1 MSQPEP
7 EQVEA
12 VQAVVDRVTSWQ
24 DGAPEA
30 TVEAELRAGLTKAG
44 VDLPDEAVSALAE
57 AIEGEH
63 GAVDAQKVL
72 ASRWG

>member
-1 MSQPEP
+1 MSQPPP
-7 EQVEA
+7 EKVEA

-24 DGAPEA
+24 DGAPKA
-30 TVEAELRAGLTKAG
+30 TVEAELRTGLAEAD
-44 VDLPDEAVSALAE
+44 VDLSDEAVSALAE
-57 AIEGEH
+57 AIESAH